1 MIKACRNFLRT
12 HSRRG
17 EAGVITV
24 LNAKSVGTRTRPSS
38 KAPGGIA
45 QGSLPSAPSA
55 PGYSARLAAGR
66 AVQAAGLAVR
76 RLDTIHHLAER
87 AVAGRL
93 VRSLHQPEED
103 AAPGKFPRVTAGTR
117 LCRTKAQKIDLLTFD
132 EVLG

>member
-1 MIKACRNFLRT
+1 MKLESSGSECKICW
-12 HSRRG
+12 HSNSPVIESTRG
-17 EAGVITV
+17 YCT
-24 LNAKSVGTRTRPSS
+24 
-38 KAPGGIA
+38 
-45 QGSLPSAPSA
+45 SLPSAPSA

-132 EVLG
+132 EVSG